1 MTGVAFLPS
10 TRRDDIDFWPFWC
23 FLITGPVLFIN
34 LIIYLVTGRRISGII
49 VSSYGHR
56 HGLGTR
62 QTYSAYF

>member
-49 VSSYGHR
+49 DPLPLLR
-56 HGLGTR
+56 HYDVWGVIVGNN
-62 QTYSAYF
+62 